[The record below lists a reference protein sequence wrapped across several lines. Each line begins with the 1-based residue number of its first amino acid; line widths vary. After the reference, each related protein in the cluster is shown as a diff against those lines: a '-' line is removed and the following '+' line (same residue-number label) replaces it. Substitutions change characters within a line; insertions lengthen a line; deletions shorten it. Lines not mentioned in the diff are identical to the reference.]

1 MAGNL
6 KSSYD
11 ATNFVLTQDYS
22 YRFNQLD
29 VGKPEVVAEYDPTT
43 Q

>member
-11 ATNFVLTQDYS
+11 ATNLVLTQDYS
-22 YRFNQLD
+22 YKFNQLD
-29 VGKPEVVAEYDPTT
+29 VGKPEVVA
-43 Q
+43 